1 MTVRR
6 TDGKLL
12 SKGKGIVDSDGQ
24 YVTNS
29 LEKGTVFFSN
39 LQPGESFFVG
49 DDNGSPMCQLQYSLP
64 PTPPQDGLYEELT
77 GVCE

>member
-6 TDGKLL
+6 TNGKLL

-29 LEKGTVFFSN
+29 LEKGLVFFSN

-49 DDNGSPMCQLQYSLP
+49 MTTVAPCASYSIP
-64 PTPPQDGLYEELT
+64 APNTTSGWFI
-77 GVCE
+77 

>member
-29 LEKGTVFFSN
+29 LEKGLVFFATC
-39 LQPGESFFVG
+39 
-49 DDNGSPMCQLQYSLP
+49 SPVSRSLWGMTTVAPCASYSIP
-64 PTPPQDGLYEELT
+64 CPQHHLRMVYMKS
-77 GVCE
+77 

>member
-6 TDGKLL
+6 IDGKLL

-29 LEKGTVFFSN
+29 LEKGLVFFSN

-49 DDNGSPMCQLQYSLP
+49 MTTVAPCASYSIP
-64 PTPPQDGLYEELT
+64 CPQHHLRMVYMKS
-77 GVCE
+77 